1 MERKRIGMVFRYGV
15 AGATLVMAMVL
26 AGCSRAPEKR
36 QYEEVM
42 VRVAPT
48 QPREAPSAVAA
59 EETPARPTVA
69 DRPAAVGPV
78 GPVSA
83 VAADSAM
90 LGDVPGAGISL
101 AWTTPEGWRE
111 QAASGVRLATF
122 FAGPENA
129 LAECTITAF
138 PGDVGGTEANLR
150 RWVGQL
156 NRAVPAPAVFQAF
169 VENAL
174 SFQTAGGLQA
184 ALYDFTDLLPDL
196 AAGDMSMLAGVL
208 RHGDSTVFIK
218 MMGARS
224 ILDAERGRFEAL
236 CRSIR
241 PVTPGAGGA

>member
-1 MERKRIGMVFRYGV
+1 MVFRYGV
-15 AGATLVMAMVL
+15 TGSTLILTMLL
-26 AGCSRAPEKR
+26 AACSRAPERR

-42 VRVAPT
+42 VRVAPPQQT
-48 QPREAPSAVAA
+48 PQPAPGAA
-59 EETPARPTVA
+59 PGTPRPGPTVA
-69 DRPAAVGPV
+69 DTPAAV

-90 LGDVPGAGISL
+90 LGDVPGAAVSL
-101 AWTTPEGWRE
+101 AWTTPQGWRE
-111 QAASGVRLATF
+111 QPASGVRLATF
-122 FAGPENA
+122 YAGPDDK

-156 NRAVPAPAVFQAF
+156 NRSVPAPAVFQAF
-169 VENAL
+169 LDGATPLRTE
-174 SFQTAGGLQA
+174 GGLQG
-184 ALYDFTDLLPDL
+184 ALYDFADLLPDL

-208 RHGDSTVFIK
+208 RHGNSTVFIK

-224 ILDAERGRFEAL
+224 TLEQERARFEAL

-241 PVTPGAGGA
+241 STATEAGGA

>member
-1 MERKRIGMVFRYGV
+1 
-15 AGATLVMAMVL
+15 
-26 AGCSRAPEKR
+26 
-36 QYEEVM
+36 M
-42 VRVAPT
+42 VRVAPPQQAP
-48 QPREAPSAVAA
+48 QPPAAVSSEAPRPRPVVAA
-59 EETPARPTVA
+59 T
-69 DRPAAVGPV
+69 PAAVGPV

-90 LGDVPGAGISL
+90 LGDVPGAGVSL

-111 QAASGVRLATF
+111 QAASSVRLATF
-122 FAGPENA
+122 FAGPEDA

-156 NRAVPAPAVFQAF
+156 NRSVPAPAVFQAF
-169 VENAL
+169 LEGAT
-174 SFQTAGGLQA
+174 SFQTAGGFQA

-196 AAGDMSMLAGVL
+196 ATGDMSMLAGVI
-208 RHGDSTVFIK
+208 RHGDSTVFVK

-224 ILDAERGRFEAL
+224 ILEQERGRFELL

-241 PVTPGAGGA
+241 PAAAGAGDA